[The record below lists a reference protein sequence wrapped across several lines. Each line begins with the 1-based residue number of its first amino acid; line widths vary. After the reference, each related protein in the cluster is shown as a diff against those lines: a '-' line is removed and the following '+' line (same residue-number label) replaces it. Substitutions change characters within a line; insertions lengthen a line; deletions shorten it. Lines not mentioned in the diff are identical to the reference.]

1 MAEMAEMAE
10 IEISPLRLDEADAVV
25 ELAGRVWRAHY
36 PGIISPAQIEYMLE
50 QRYRPVLV
58 KQFIAR
64 GDVWLAARAGVE
76 IVGFAHGHPLGD
88 GDYKLDK
95 LYVATGL
102 QRHGIGGLLIR
113 AMAERALMLGYA
125 RLALRVNRQNQQAI
139 DAYLKHGFTVQ
150 TIYLENIGGGP
161 GLENYVMDD
170 YVMTK
175 ELT

>member
-1 MAEMAEMAE
+1 MEE
-10 IEISPLRLDEADAVV
+10 IDIGPLRLDEADAVV
-25 ELAGRVWRAHY
+25 ALAERVWRAHY
-36 PGIISPAQIEYMLE
+36 PGIISPEQIEYMLE

-64 GDVWLAARAGVE
+64 GDVWLAARAGSE
-76 IVGFAHGHPLGD
+76 LVGFAHGHPLGD

-95 LYVATGL
+95 LYVETDL

-113 AMAERALMLGYA
+113 AMAERASSLGYS

-150 TIYLENIGGGP
+150 TIYLEDIGGGH
-161 GLENYVMDD
+161 YMDD
-170 YVMTK
+170 YVMIK

>member
-1 MAEMAEMAE
+1 MDE
-10 IEISPLRLDEADAVV
+10 IEISPLRLDEAEAVV

-36 PGIISPAQIEYMLE
+36 PGIISSEQIEYMLE
-50 QRYRPVLV
+50 QRYRAILV

-64 GDVWLAARAGVE
+64 GDVWLAARAGE
-76 IVGFAHGHPLGD
+76 GLVGFAHGHPLTE

-95 LYVATGL
+95 LYVETDL

-113 AMAERALMLGYA
+113 ALAERATAMGYS

-150 TIYLENIGGGP
+150 TIYLEDIGGGH
-161 GLENYVMDD
+161 VMDD

>member
-1 MAEMAEMAE
+1 MDN
-10 IEISPLRLDEADAVV
+10 IEISPLRLDEAEAVV

-36 PGIISPAQIEYMLE
+36 PGIISPEQIEYMLE

-58 KQFIAR
+58 RQFIAR
-64 GDVWLAARAGVE
+64 GDVWLAARAGGQL
-76 IVGFAHGHPLGD
+76 VGFAHGHPLTE

-95 LYVATGL
+95 LYVETDL

-113 AMAERALMLGYA
+113 AMAERAAAQGYL

-150 TIYLENIGGGP
+150 TIYLEDIGGGH
-161 GLENYVMDD
+161 VMDD
-170 YVMTK
+170 YVMIK

>member
-1 MAEMAEMAE
+1 
-10 IEISPLRLDEADAVV
+10 
-25 ELAGRVWRAHY
+25 
-36 PGIISPAQIEYMLE
+36 
-50 QRYRPVLV
+50 
-58 KQFIAR
+58 
-64 GDVWLAARAGVE
+64 
-76 IVGFAHGHPLGD
+76 
-88 GDYKLDK
+88 
-95 LYVATGL
+95 VATGL

-139 DAYLKHGFTVQ
+139 DAYLKYGFTVQ

>member
-1 MAEMAEMAE
+1 MSVTLQ
-10 IEISPLRLDEADAVV
+10 IEISPLRLDEAEAVV
-25 ELAGRVWRAHY
+25 ALAGRVWRAHY
-36 PGIISPAQIEYMLE
+36 PGIIGMEQIEYMLE
-50 QRYRPVLV
+50 QRYRPILV
-58 KQFIAR
+58 KQYMAR
-64 GDVWLAARAGVE
+64 GDVWLAARAGTE
-76 IVGFAHGHPLGD
+76 LVGFAHGHPLTE

-95 LYVATGL
+95 LYVETDL

-113 AMAERALMLGYA
+113 AMAERAAALGYA

-150 TIYLENIGGGP
+150 TIYLEDIGGGH
-161 GLENYVMDD
+161 VMDD

>member
-1 MAEMAEMAE
+1 MDE
-10 IEISPLRLDEADAVV
+10 IEISPLRLDEAEAVV

-36 PGIISPAQIEYMLE
+36 PSIISPEQIEYMLE

-64 GDVWLAARAGVE
+64 GDVWLAARAGNML
-76 IVGFAHGHPLGD
+76 VGFAHWHPLTE

-95 LYVATGL
+95 LYVETDL

-113 AMAERALMLGYA
+113 AMAERAAALGYS

-150 TIYLENIGGGP
+150 TIYLEDIGGGH
-161 GLENYVMDD
+161 VMDD
-170 YVMTK
+170 YVMIK

>member
-1 MAEMAEMAE
+1 MDE
-10 IEISPLRLDEADAVV
+10 IEISPLRLDEAEAVV

-36 PGIISPAQIEYMLE
+36 PGIISPEQIEYMLE
-50 QRYRPVLV
+50 QRYRPILV

-64 GDVWLAARAGVE
+64 GDIWLAARAGNML
-76 IVGFAHGHPLGD
+76 VGFAHGHPLTE

-95 LYVATGL
+95 LYVEIDL
-102 QRHGIGGLLIR
+102 QRHGIGGLLIH
-113 AMAERALMLGYA
+113 AMAERAVVLGYS

-150 TIYLENIGGGP
+150 TIYLEDIGGGH
-161 GLENYVMDD
+161 VMDD
-170 YVMTK
+170 YVMIK